1 MVIYLIIC
9 PQQYKPGTFSSLPIV
24 KRKRGNQGTKS
35 KIQYKDAICAFDIE
49 TTRLPDI
56 EQSIMYVW
64 MFHVKQ
70 SDLTIVG
77 RTWEEFDAFLKQLV
91 NELGES
97 SLCIFVHNLS
107 YEFQF
112 LRAIYS
118 FLPEEVFAVENRKVL
133 KCTMYDKHI
142 EFRCSYLHSNMS
154 LAEYTKKMGVK
165 HQKLSG
171 EEFDYNKTRY
181 PWTPLSEKEL
191 QYCVHDVI
199 GLCEAIET
207 EMLADGDNLYTFPL
221 TSTGYVRRDAKKAMR
236 NVSPSF
242 VKTQLPD
249 IEVYKMCREAF
260 RGGDTHANR
269 YYAGRTLKNVKS
281 ADRSSSYPDVQCNC
295 EFPVSEFFRAGAI
308 DFDRLMHIITVRK
321 KAVLMRISITNLRLT
336 DEFWGCPYLSRDKC
350 RRIENGVYD
359 NGRILSANYLETT
372 ITDVDLRIIID
383 QYSFDDLCAFDVAY
397 ARYGKLPKP
406 LVAETIA
413 YYKAKTELKNVTGQE
428 IYYMKSKNKLNSIY
442 GMMAQDPVK
451 QSIIFKNG
459 DWESGNEEM
468 ADLLETSNRKAF
480 LCYQWGV
487 WVTAW
492 ARFRLQE
499 GIKLAGDNFVY
510 CDTDS
515 VKYIG
520 EIDWTEY
527 NKKRI
532 EDSLKSGAYATDP
545 AGITHYMGVYEFD
558 GEYAEFKTL
567 GAKKYAYTY
576 KGSEE
581 THVTIAGV
589 NKRKGGKE
597 LDKFGG
603 LDAFKPG
610 FVFTESGGTES
621 VYNDHPE
628 IGTICRDGREI
639 AITPNIVIR
648 DSTYTLGITAEYE
661 NILKNAHELLTFG
674 QDYDILTLSETT
686 ENNTEQKKGTENNE
700 NRRK

>member
-1 MVIYLIIC
+1 MIINS
-9 PQQYKPGTFSSLPIV
+9 QQYKPGTISKLPSV
-24 KRKRGNQGTKS
+24 KRARGNQGTRT
-35 KIQYKDAICAFDIE
+35 KIEYKDAICAFDIE
-49 TTRLPDI
+49 TTRLKNI
-56 EQSIMYVW
+56 EQSIMYIW

-70 SDLTIVG
+70 LGLTIIG
-77 RTWEEFDAFLKQLV
+77 RTWEEFDKFLKQIV
-91 NELGES
+91 DELGEET
-97 SLCIFVHNLS
+97 LCIFVHNLS

-112 LRAIYS
+112 LRAVYN
-118 FLPEEVFAVENRKVL
+118 FGTDEVFAVDNRKVL
-133 KCTMYDKHI
+133 KCTAYDKRI

-154 LAEYTKKMGVK
+154 LAEYTKKMGAE

-171 EEFDYNKTRY
+171 DEFDYNKVRY

-191 QYCVHDVI
+191 QYCVHDVV
-199 GLCEAIET
+199 GLCEAIEI
-207 EMLADGDNLYTFPL
+207 EMLSDGDNLYTFPL
-221 TSTGYVRRDAKKAMR
+221 TSTGYVRRDAKRAMR
-236 NVSPSF
+236 SVSHTF
-242 VKTQLPD
+242 VKSQLPD

-269 YYAGRTLKNVKS
+269 YYAGRTIKNVKS

-295 EFPVSEFFRAGAI
+295 EFPVSEFFHAGAM

-350 RRIENGVYD
+350 RRIEAGVYD

-372 ITDVDLRIIID
+372 ITDVDLRIIIN
-383 QYSFDDLCAFDVAY
+383 QYSFDNFCAFDVAY

-406 LVAETIA
+406 LIAETIA
-413 YYKAKTELKNVTGQE
+413 YYKAKTELKNVPGQE

-451 QSIIFKNG
+451 QSIVFSNG
-459 DWESGNEEM
+459 DWESGEESM
-468 ADLLETSNRKAF
+468 EDLLDASNKKAF

-492 ARFRLQE
+492 ARYRLQE
-499 GIKLAGDNFVY
+499 GINLAGDNFVY

-532 EDSLKSGAYATDP
+532 ADSLKSGAYATDP
-545 AGITHYMGVYEFD
+545 SGITHYMGVYESD

-576 KGSEE
+576 EEGGE

-603 LDAFKPG
+603 LKSFKPG
-610 FVFTESGGTES
+610 FVFSEAGGTES

-628 IGTICRDGREI
+628 IGTISIDGHEI

-674 QDYDILTLSETT
+674 QDYDILTMSETT
-686 ENNTEQKKGTENNE
+686 ENQQKNMTKERN
-700 NRRK
+700 